1 MATRRAVARQSGAAP
16 PQKDGL
22 GSDVEDGQEEGAE
35 LAVEEDAR
43 GEEDGGSVSEE
54 APKRPQQKKRKTTEE
69 KAAEEEAKRKKAE
82 ARVEAKQ
89 RKDEE
94 KKRKAEEKKKQAEE
108 SQKSKE
114 AAKKRRTNIVNAE
127 DLRRVALEAEKAASA
142 ALIQQVAGAFSRNFC
157 CSETKTEQQ
166 VHCPL
171 FHVSADI
178 FLIAI
183 CNIFFFFW

>member
-1 MATRRAVARQSGAAP
+1 MATRRAVARQSGAAL

-94 KKRKAEEKKKQAEE
+94 KKRKAEEKKKRAEE

-114 AAKKRRTNIVNAE
+114 AAKKHRTNVVNAE

-157 CSETKTEQQ
+157 CSETNTEQQ

-183 CNIFFFFW
+183 L